1 MLAMCAARDS
11 DLSSGSDAVLKKPI
25 FPILR
30 RTAILRDPS
39 YCARRASA
47 VSEEKKPSRIK
58 GMFKVV
64 VGSFLGLCTGAIMMY
79 ANAIFD
85 KVVKPPKPVA
95 NFSVGEVDG
104 LTVSL
109 QSMASGQS
117 GWWDFGDGS
126 PLEAYEPDKPLVSHT
141 YAKPGSYRVSL
152 SVRNFLN
159 EENNRGISVD
169 LAAPTTSPNVLP
181 PTIKGFKVEAISGT
195 QAPATFKITGELE
208 NADEVIWRLGGK
220 TEHLT
225 AQPGP
230 IEKYVQLDQP
240 GQQHIVLTALSKT
253 RKEPQVMVQTVDIQA
268 QKQAVYTATLTVID
282 STERVEKLRRS
293 ETLAVRVRDGAGAAT
308 TGFQRVLAAPPNS
321 TILAIELDKSAK
333 AVIRRDTLKFEIA
346 QDRRTATV
354 SGTWAQTGD
363 ALFREAGGSDVPLP
377 LIVTEERVQRL
388 SPRTSQMSGV
398 LDAKQQI
405 VIQAPPNP
413 MPGVKRTMT
422 VDFGLLMPDGKRT
435 SAASGPLDAAGNWT
449 GKAKLGGKDYTIQAR
464 SVGGRVVVTFQ

>member
-1 MLAMCAARDS
+1 VS
-11 DLSSGSDAVLKKPI
+11 D
-25 FPILR
+25 
-30 RTAILRDPS
+30 
-39 YCARRASA
+39 
-47 VSEEKKPSRIK
+47 EKKPSRIK

-95 NFSVGEVDG
+95 NFSVGEVEG

-126 PLEAYEPDKPLVSHT
+126 PLEAYEPEKPLVSHT
-141 YAKPGSYRVSL
+141 YTKPGNYRVAL

-159 EENNRGISVD
+159 EENSRSISID
-169 LAAPTTSPNVLP
+169 LAAPTASPNVLP

-225 AQPGP
+225 AQAGP

-240 GQQHIVLTALSKT
+240 GQQHIVLTAFSKA
-253 RKEPQVMVQTVDIQA
+253 RKEPQVMVQTVEIQA
-268 QKQAVYTATLTVID
+268 QKQAVYTATLTVTD
-282 STERVEKLRRS
+282 STEKVEKIRRA
-293 ETLAVRVRDGAGAAT
+293 ETLALRVRDGNGAAT
-308 TGFQRVLAAPPNS
+308 TGFQRSVAAPPNC
-321 TILAIELDKSAK
+321 TIQTVELDKSAK
-333 AVIRRDTLKFEIA
+333 AVIRRESLKVEIA
-346 QDRRTATV
+346 QDRKTAVV
-354 SGTWAQTGD
+354 SGTWSATGD

-377 LIVTEERVQRL
+377 LIVTEERVTRL

-405 VIQAPPNP
+405 VIRTPPNP
-413 MPGVKRTMT
+413 MPGVKRTST

-435 SAASGPLDAAGNWT
+435 SVASGPLDAAGNWV

-464 SVGGRVVVTFQ
+464 SVGGQVIVAFQ